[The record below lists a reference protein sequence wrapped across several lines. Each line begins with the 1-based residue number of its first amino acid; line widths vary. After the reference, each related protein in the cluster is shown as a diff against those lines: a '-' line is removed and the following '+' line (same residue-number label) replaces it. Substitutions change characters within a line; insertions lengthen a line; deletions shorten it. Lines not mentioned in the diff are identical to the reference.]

1 MLIVKI
7 KSVQVVLINLFLKE
21 ERVMKKVLAAIF
33 VMAFAL
39 SVTACASLKDV
50 RQLEDQAKQT
60 LSKCEASAAK
70 AEDAAMKAEK
80 SAARAEEMA
89 NKAEAMADKCEQIFK
104 KRMKK

>member
-1 MLIVKI
+1 
-7 KSVQVVLINLFLKE
+7 
-21 ERVMKKVLAAIF
+21 MKKILAGLFI
-33 VMAFAL
+33 MAFTISL
-39 SVTACASLKDV
+39 TACASLNDV
-50 RQLEDQAKQT
+50 RKLEDDAKMT

-80 SAARAEEMA
+80 SAAKAEEMA

>member
-1 MLIVKI
+1 
-7 KSVQVVLINLFLKE
+7 
-21 ERVMKKVLAAIF
+21 MKKVLAVICA
-33 VMAFAL
+33 MAFAL
-39 SVTACASLKDV
+39 SVTACCSLKEV
-50 RQLEDQAKQT
+50 RKLEDEAKMT